1 MKWLQHIQRY
11 DEVSYLWFI
20 TVWKGNLKAFLARA
34 VSMSGDGWMYA
45 VICLALVIRGDAQ
58 AFELFFL
65 LLIAYAVEVPLYI
78 ILKNTLRR
86 QRPCQRLKIGAVIQ
100 ACDKF
105 SFPSGHTAAA
115 FLFAVVGSHFYP
127 DSTLLLFSWASAIG
141 LSRVALG
148 VHYPTDIL
156 AGAGL
161 GSVLGIVVLALSV
174 AEMAGGL

>member
-11 DEVSYLWFI
+11 DEVSYLWF
-20 TVWKGNLKAFLARA
+20 TTAWKGGFRAFLARA

-45 VICLALVIRGDAQ
+45 VICLALIIRGDSQ
-58 AFELFFL
+58 ALTLFVL
-65 LLIAYAVEVPLYI
+65 LLAAYTIEVPLYML
-78 ILKNTLRR
+78 LKNTLKR
-86 QRPCQRLKIGAVIQ
+86 QRPYQRLQIGSVIQ

-115 FLFAVVGSHFYP
+115 FLFAVVCSHFYP
-127 DSTLLLFSWASAIG
+127 GNSLLLLSWASAIG

-156 AGAGL
+156 AGALL
-161 GSVLGIVVLALSV
+161 GSVLGVILLS
-174 AEMAGGL
+174 AAQGLL